1 MNASETRTPR
11 RRGRLLLRVA
21 VPVAA
26 AAALTA
32 ALLPGSGSAVAL
44 VPPNNTGEPSIV
56 GQPVE
61 GRTLTANRGTWSG
74 TTPMSF
80 AYRWLRCPTD
90 GGAADGSNCAAIG
103 GATGTTYTLR
113 SADVG
118 IRIRVRV
125 TATNADGSDTAASNP
140 TAIVQGSAGPRVVD
154 PPTIS
159 GSPTL
164 GATQTANPGTW
175 SGTQPITFTYQWRS
189 CNSSGGGCSNISG
202 ATGREYVTRQS
213 DVGRTLRVRVTAR
226 NTIGTETDTSAPT
239 AVINV
244 AVPTGC
250 PGGNG
255 PVNITQ
261 LTPPARLLVDRFQVQ
276 PNPIPRSV
284 GALTVGFRVTA
295 CGGRAVAGALVYVT
309 AVPYNQFAIQPEAQ
323 TGGDG
328 IAILRMPRLKG
339 FPAANNQTLLVMFV
353 RARKGG
359 EPALAGISTRRLISF
374 RLAK

>member
-1 MNASETRTPR
+1 M
-11 RRGRLLLRVA
+11 
-21 VPVAA
+21 
-26 AAALTA
+26 
-32 ALLPGSGSAVAL
+32 AL
-44 VPPNNTGEPSIV
+44 VPPNNTAEPSIV
-56 GQPVE
+56 GEAVE

-90 GGAADGSNCAAIG
+90 GGHLTAPTAPPS
-103 GATGTTYTLR
+103 GARRGTAYRLR
-113 SADVG
+113 DADVG

-125 TATNADGSDTAASNP
+125 TANERGRLRLGGVQPDGGRPGLCEADASS
-140 TAIVQGSAGPRVVD
+140 TSRR
-154 PPTIS
+154 IS
-159 GSPTL
+159 GSPML

-189 CNSSGGGCSNISG
+189 CNGGGGGCSNIAG
-202 ATGREYVTRQS
+202 ATGEDLRDAELGHRQ
-213 DVGRTLRVRVTAR
+213 DAAR
-226 NTIGTETDTSAPT
+226 PRDRSELDRHGAATSVPT

-244 AVPTGC
+244 AAPTGC

-261 LTPPARLLVDRFQVQ
+261 LTPPARLLVDRFQVRRT
-276 PNPIPRSV
+276 RSR
-284 GALTVGFRVTA
+284 GRRTALTVGFRVTA
-295 CGGRAVAGALVYVT
+295 CGGRPVAGALVYVT
-309 AVPYNQFAIQPEAQ
+309 AVPYNQFAIPPEAQ

-328 IAILRMPRLKG
+328 IAILRMARAKR

>member
-1 MNASETRTPR
+1 MNASATRTPR
-11 RRGRLLLRVA
+11 RRTRLFARVA

-56 GQPVE
+56 GEPVE
-61 GRTLTANRGTWSG
+61 GRTLSANRGTWSG

-90 GGAADGSNCAAIG
+90 GGNADGSNCAGIG
-103 GATGTTYTLR
+103 GATATTYRLR
-113 SADVG
+113 NADVG

-125 TATNADGSDTAASNP
+125 TATNADGSDSAASNA

-154 PPTIS
+154 EPTIS

-175 SGTQPITFTYQWRS
+175 AGTHPITFTYQWRT
-189 CNSSGGGCSNISG
+189 CNSAGGNCSSING
-202 ATGREYVTRQS
+202 ATGRTYVTRSS
-213 DVGRTLRVRVTAR
+213 DIGRTLRIRVTAR
-226 NTIGTETDTSAPT
+226 NTIGTETATSVPT

-244 AVPTGC
+244 AAPTGC

-261 LTPPARLLVDRFQVQ
+261 VTPPARLLVDRFQAN
-276 PNPIPRSV
+276 PNPIPRSL

-295 CGGRAVAGALVYVT
+295 CGGRPVVGALVYVT
-309 AVPYNQFAIQPEAQ
+309 AVPYNQFAIVPEAQ

-328 IAILRMPRLKG
+328 IAILQMQRLTG
-339 FPAANNQTLLVMFV
+339 FPAAKNQTLLVMFV

-359 EPALAGISTRRLISF
+359 EPVLAGISTRRLISF